1 MFLLYFYYH
10 LYKNTYGNN
19 VNIFGSVLQE
29 NLKAIKKVL
38 LQSVNYFH
46 YKCTCIYL
54 IISPNYAHM
63 HADVQNTHVHFL

>member
-10 LYKNTYGNN
+10 LYKNTGNN

-29 NLKAIKKVL
+29 NLKAKKKVL

-46 YKCTCIYL
+46 YI
-54 IISPNYAHM
+54 NAH
-63 HADVQNTHVHFL
+63 VYIL